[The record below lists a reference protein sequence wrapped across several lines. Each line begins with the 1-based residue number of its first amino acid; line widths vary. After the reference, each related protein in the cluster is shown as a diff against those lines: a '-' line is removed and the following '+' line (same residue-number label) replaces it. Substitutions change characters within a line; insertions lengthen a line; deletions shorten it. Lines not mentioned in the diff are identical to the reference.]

1 MTTMKNYKYLLLFF
15 LISTQT
21 YFAQTFV
28 STSPE
33 NKKALVEK
41 FTGINCN
48 YCPCADVT
56 VYGMIENNPDN
67 IIMLKVHEGGYA
79 VPGSGQPDFRTPYG
93 DALSSQAN
101 NTGNPAVSIN
111 RHFFPDYT
119 SNGGTAIGGCYSNAS
134 GVAMQGPP
142 TYAIDEILTESA
154 YVNVAAE
161 AVLNYSSNTLT
172 VNTEI
177 YYTADSPS
185 SDNFLQIAIVQD
197 NTIGYQAGSSLAA
210 GGANYVHNDR
220 LVDFITG
227 QWGEEINS
235 TNSGSFIERTHTY
248 EIPESY
254 NDIPVILDDIK
265 VIVYVTEST
274 QEVINVSRAEMQ
286 YDTLSYDLSIDSID
300 SPVFAGNLSDNE
312 NVTVTISNNGDND
325 IPNFEMSY
333 DVDGVNISTE
343 NYTESISSN
352 ETVQF
357 TFSTTHDFS
366 QIGDYN
372 LTVTAVFDEDE
383 NLNNNSI
390 SQLITNVGGGDCPD
404 EYGPPII
411 WRENFECYDPFIFEN
426 IGDWLVYDID
436 QLATY
441 GSNAM
446 DFPSETYSGAGFIY
460 NHAIATVSDE
470 NTNSQEPEWW
480 DTYEGNQGLYFV
492 SGVPS
497 GSTTQNNDWM
507 ISPEFSLV
515 NVESPTLRFMAKT
528 LKDDWGLERFKIAIG
543 NTTNYN
549 DFTTISEGA
558 YLEAPTEWTL
568 YEFDLSAYEGQNI
581 RIGINYLSND
591 KFVLQMDEFIV
602 EGTLGFNE
610 NEILNFE
617 YFYNPTYNMLNLKSD
632 EVLKNIKI
640 YNSIGQLVIDENINS
655 SSFSTNLSML
665 SSSIYFVKVEGQ
677 NGIKSFKLR
686 VR

>member
-1 MTTMKNYKYLLLFF
+1 
-15 LISTQT
+15 
-21 YFAQTFV
+21 
-28 STSPE
+28 
-33 NKKALVEK
+33 
-41 FTGINCN
+41 
-48 YCPCADVT
+48 
-56 VYGMIENNPDN
+56 
-67 IIMLKVHEGGYA
+67 
-79 VPGSGQPDFRTPYG
+79 
-93 DALSSQAN
+93 
-101 NTGNPAVSIN
+101 
-111 RHFFPDYT
+111 
-119 SNGGTAIGGCYSNAS
+119 
-134 GVAMQGPP
+134 MQSPP
-142 TYAIDEILTESA
+142 TYAIDQVLAEPA
-154 YVNVAAE
+154 YLNIAAQAE
-161 AVLNYSSNTLT
+161 VNYSTNTLT
-172 VNTEI
+172 VNTEV
-177 YYTADSPS
+177 YYTGISPTP
-185 SDNFLQIAIVQD
+185 NNYLNIAIVQD
-197 NTIGYQAGSSLAA
+197 NTVAYQAGSSLAA
-210 GGANYVHNDR
+210 GGANFVHNDR
-220 LVDFITG
+220 LVDLITG
-227 QWGEEINS
+227 QWGEEI
-235 TNSGSFIERTHTY
+235 TTAEGSLIQTTHSY
-248 EIPESY
+248 NIPESY

-325 IPNFEMSY
+325 ITNFEMSY

-411 WRENFECYDPFIFEN
+411 WRENFECYEPFIFEN

-528 LKDDWGLERFKIAIG
+528 LKDDWGLERFKIGIG
-543 NTTNYN
+543 NSTNYN

-558 YLEAPTEWTL
+558 YLEAPTDWTL

-617 YFYNPTYNMLNLKSD
+617 YFYNPIYNMLNLKSD
-632 EVLKNIKI
+632 EILKNIKI